1 MQAPRTC
8 CIIHLVNRS
17 QMTSTSNVY
26 AKLNQARV
34 RLQGTELKKTGRNK
48 FAGYNYFELG
58 DFLPT
63 VQAIFAELG
72 LCGIV
77 SYSDKEAVLRI
88 YDCANPADMI
98 GISSPMS
105 SASLKGAHDI
115 QNLGAVQTYLR
126 RYLWVTAMEIVEHDE
141 LDATLGAAK
150 GAASEPEAAR
160 PEVKPTPAPAEK
172 PKGRRSFSPGDSVAP
187 AVEEPIQ
194 RLLEIK
200 LHDMGLT
207 AFGAKT
213 VLVLCKADSF
223 AEIADSK
230 AQQVY
235 DAAKPALVE
244 RFNAGQN
251 SKGDQILH
259 PPIVEKPRNNSI
271 EELERS
277 AAELF
282 GADDE

>member
-1 MQAPRTC
+1 MQAARGC
-8 CIIHLVNRS
+8 CIIHLVNKSR
-17 QMTSTSNVY
+17 MTSTSNVY

-34 RLQGTELKKTGRNK
+34 RLQGSELKKTGRNK

-63 VQAIFAELG
+63 VQAIFADIG

-77 SYSDKEAVLRI
+77 SYSEKEATLSI
-88 YDCANPADMI
+88 FDCDNLESKI
-98 GISSPMS
+98 VISSPMS

-150 GAASEPEAAR
+150 GTASEPEAVR
-160 PEVKPTPAPAEK
+160 PEVRPTPAPAEK
-172 PKGRRSFSPGDSVAP
+172 PKARRSFSPGDSVAP

-194 RLLEIK
+194 RLLEIR

-223 AEIADSK
+223 AEIAEGK

-244 RFNAGQN
+244 CFNAGKN

-259 PPIVEKPRNNSI
+259 PPIVDKPRNNSI

-282 GADDE
+282 KDADD